1 MVCCFFFTTHTV
13 LMMLLSRLL
22 HSFRLVLHRPILVH
36 RWFKLFHTIHLLLCS
51 GVRSSVGII
60 HAVSFP
66 IFSLH
71 LSILYSLGVL
81 IMHFV
86 LFIELF
92 LDLSQYVFPCV
103 PCIMYWVPVINN
115 FSTFP
120 VNLYGS
126 SNFGWSYTG

>member
-1 MVCCFFFTTHTV
+1 MVHCFFFITHTA

-22 HSFRLVLHRPILVH
+22 HTFRLVLNRPISVR

-71 LSILYSLGVL
+71 LSIFYSLGVL
-81 IMHFV
+81 MMHFV
-86 LFIELF
+86 LFIKLF
-92 LDLSQYVFPCV
+92 FDLSRFIFPCV
-103 PCIMYWVPVINN
+103 LCIMYCVPIINN